1 MKRLFATILIVVV
14 FGGML
19 SGCTTLREMIY
30 GRPNQLAPLSSATLG
45 STPRDDILRQFG
57 APDEIDKRVFESL
70 DAEVFFYYDR
80 DDSNGPPIQSQ
91 YLACEFSKGVLTAY
105 SAYDSTE
112 SIQHSFDESQ
122 RFKLVKGNSTR
133 QDAERLLGKPTG
145 RALLPTTITLAA
157 LDMKTSGA
165 PFPLAKIPPDAKEAW
180 QYFSQNFDDY
190 LRKSAQKTLTLFFDD
205 NGLFLGSSLTQEL
218 IIKSQ

>member
-1 MKRLFATILIVVV
+1 MLVVGV
-14 FGGML
+14 FGGVL
-19 SGCTTLREMIY
+19 SGCTTLREMIH
-30 GRPNQLAPLSSATLG
+30 GRPNKLGPLSSATLG
-45 STPRDDILRQFG
+45 STPRDDILRAFG

-80 DDSNGPPIQSQ
+80 EDRSGPPIQSQ

-112 SIQHSFDESQ
+112 TIQQSFDESQ
-122 RFKLVKGNSTR
+122 RFKLVKGKSTR

-165 PFPLAKIPPDAKEAW
+165 VFPLAKLPPDAKEAW
-180 QYFSQNFDDY
+180 QYFTQNLDDY

-205 NGLFLGSSLTQEL
+205 NGLLVGSTLLQEL
-218 IIKSQ
+218 IIKSP